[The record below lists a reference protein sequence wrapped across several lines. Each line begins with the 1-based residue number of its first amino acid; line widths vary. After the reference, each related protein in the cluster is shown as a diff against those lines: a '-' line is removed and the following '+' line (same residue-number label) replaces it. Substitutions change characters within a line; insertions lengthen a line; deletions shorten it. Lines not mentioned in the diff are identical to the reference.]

1 MTHKITTQ
9 IGLVSTFHS
18 LHAGVDLQCKVHENT
33 GSLWQK
39 NRPFILSS
47 FNLITL
53 NHNLLQ
59 GEENSFNH
67 RYFMWHVGAILKD
80 DGNSRWFETGLTLS
94 KEYWIIDLTCFNK
107 RTTRPSGL
115 SVAVDAVCISCP
127 FGNLVLELF
136 VVIRHVPLQRST
148 DSSSSTPVYQ
158 SFNWIGRGNSQW
170 WVLWWNLG
178 ILADMW

>member
-1 MTHKITTQ
+1 MRTQEVCDRKTDPSYCLHLIWSHSTTTCSREKKTV
-9 IGLVSTFHS
+9 LTT
-18 LHAGVDLQCKVHENT
+18 D
-33 GSLWQK
+33 
-39 NRPFILSS
+39 
-47 FNLITL
+47 TL
-53 NHNLLQ
+53 
-59 GEENSFNH
+59 
-67 RYFMWHVGAILKD
+67 WHVGAILKD